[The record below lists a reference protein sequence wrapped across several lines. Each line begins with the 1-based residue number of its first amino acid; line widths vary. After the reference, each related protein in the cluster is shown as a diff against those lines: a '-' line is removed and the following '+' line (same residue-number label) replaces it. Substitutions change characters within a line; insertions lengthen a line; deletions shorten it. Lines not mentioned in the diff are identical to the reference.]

1 MFVTFCTT
9 NPEFAVVFALT
20 FNTSP
25 FVLRGEQVKH

>member
-1 MFVTFCTT
+1 MFVTFRKT